1 MTPIRVFLV
10 DDQDLVRAGFAM
22 ILGAAADL
30 TVVGSAGDG
39 ASALAA
45 LRLPEHRC
53 DVVLM
58 DITMPGLD
66 GVETTRRLLAE
77 PGAPRVVMLTTFDS
91 DDNLVASLRAGA
103 SGFLPKDAG
112 PEELL
117 AAVRAAAAGDA
128 PVAPRLV
135 RRLVDLFVLAAPEP
149 RPAPPAGFALLTSRE
164 REILAAVGLGLSNA
178 EIAGRLHL
186 AESTVKTHLGSV
198 LRKLELRDRVQA
210 VVAARAAGLTG

>member
-22 ILGAAADL
+22 IVGAAADM
-30 TVVGSAGDG
+30 TVVGSVGDG
-39 ASALAA
+39 RSALAA
-45 LRLPEHRC
+45 LRRPEQHC

-58 DITMPGLD
+58 DVTMPGLD
-66 GVETTRRLLAE
+66 GIETTRRLLAE

-103 SGFLPKDAG
+103 SGFLSKDAG

-117 AAVRAAAAGDA
+117 AAVRAAATGDA

-135 RRLVDLFVLAAPEP
+135 RRLIDLFVLATPEP
-149 RPAPPAGFALLTSRE
+149 RPAPPPGLDRLTPRE
-164 REILAAVGLGLSNA
+164 REILSAVGLGLSNA

-186 AESTVKTHLGSV
+186 SESTVKTHLGSV
-198 LRKLELRDRVQA
+198 LRKLGLRDRVQA
-210 VVAARAAGLTG
+210 VVAARLAGLAG